1 MAANFLAR
9 AQPHEKGSIIS
20 APKRLLLASAENIL
34 RKKGLKMSS
43 SQFKSRLPKF
53 TFLKKASKKPPI
65 KTESCK
71 KDKEMANLAEKT
83 LDTTLK
89 SAKESEKR

>member
-1 MAANFLAR
+1 
-9 AQPHEKGSIIS
+9 
-20 APKRLLLASAENIL
+20 
-34 RKKGLKMSS
+34 MSS

-89 SAKESEKR
+89 SAKESEKG